1 MASTSKFKNEILSNF
16 DFHAFYRPE
25 IKGFKVSKN
34 NKQATGLCPFH
45 DDSKPSFSVNLNN
58 GVFNC
63 FGCSEKGSVFDFLMK
78 RDKIDFKTSMSN
90 LAKIAG
96 IKIPQNRKP
105 LTKKSSKPLATYNY
119 KDENGNLLFQVCR
132 FDPKAFKQRRPN
144 PKKKGSW
151 IWNMKGVKLVPYR
164 LPDLKRAKT
173 VFLVEGEKDANL
185 LADLGLAASC
195 NPMGASKWRDEFK
208 QHFKDKKVIILP
220 DNDDQGRKHAEQV
233 ANSVYET
240 AKVVKVVELPGLPEK
255 GDVADWINNGHK
267 KSELLSL
274 VESAK
279 KWGTDSR

>member
-1 MASTSKFKNEILSNF
+1 
-16 DFHAFYRPE
+16 
-25 IKGFKVSKN
+25 
-34 NKQATGLCPFH
+34 
-45 DDSKPSFSVNLNN
+45 
-58 GVFNC
+58 
-63 FGCSEKGSVFDFLMK
+63 
-78 RDKIDFKTSMSN
+78 
-90 LAKIAG
+90 
-96 IKIPQNRKP
+96 
-105 LTKKSSKPLATYNY
+105 
-119 KDENGNLLFQVCR
+119 
-132 FDPKAFKQRRPN
+132 
-144 PKKKGSW
+144 
-151 IWNMKGVKLVPYR
+151 MKGVKLVPYR

-208 QHFKDKKVIILP
+208 QYFKDKKVIILP

-279 KWGTDSR
+279 KWESTADSTNFFKGKSFVPAAVVDFIIKRFEFSMMEAAFIFIMKTEAFGWISTIMLLGKSLKMR